1 MHAIISE
8 FTIYQGENKL
18 HLMRWW

>member
-1 MHAIISE
+1 MSNDH
-8 FTIYQGENKL
+8 FLLYHDENKL